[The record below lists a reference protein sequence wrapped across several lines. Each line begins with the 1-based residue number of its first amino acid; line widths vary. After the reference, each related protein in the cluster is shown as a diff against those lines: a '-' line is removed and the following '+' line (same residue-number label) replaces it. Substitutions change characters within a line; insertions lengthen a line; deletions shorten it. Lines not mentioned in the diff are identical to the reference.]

1 VLASINLDHT
11 STDQRYKPLLP
22 PSNYAQTQQREDTA
36 RRRHRRPPRSPNL
49 TLYPSINWL
58 HHVALSKTKWGTNT
72 HREWH
77 AQEVGTRCTTDRRGC
92 GTPVSNPPVNLHP
105 RCPKLK
111 LAHAGTLVMASDHSY
126 GSQQRRME
134 GMAEAAGSFSFSS
147 PIPTVDDGSGG
158 WVCRG
163 ARTYSPRSYK
173 DCSARSTPPKVGRFV
188 GQAEKSLELS

>member
-1 VLASINLDHT
+1 MERSNPI
-11 STDQRYKPLLP
+11 
-22 PSNYAQTQQREDTA
+22 PSPAPFGEQTRRRKDTA

-49 TLYPSINWL
+49 TLYPSIHWL
-58 HHVALSKTKWGTNT
+58 HRVALSKTKWGTNT

-77 AQEVGTRCTTDRRGC
+77 AQEVGTRCTADQRGC

-105 RCPKLK
+105 RCTKLK
-111 LAHAGTLVMASDHSY
+111 LAHAGTLVMASDHFY

-147 PIPTVDDGSGG
+147 PIPTVEGGSGG

-163 ARTYSPRSYK
+163 ARTYSPRPYK
-173 DCSARSTPPKVGRFV
+173 DRSARSTPPQSRQVRWAG
-188 GQAEKSLELS
+188 GGIG